1 MLDTVRGPFTRAVR
15 TSRLS
20 DPFSRHSV
28 HRGVSMT
35 VCLDLVCRDTVVSRT
50 DCLILKDS
58 LVGETE
64 EYEHS
69 SKGAPSI
76 F

>member
-1 MLDTVRGPFTRAVR
+1 
-15 TSRLS
+15 
-20 DPFSRHSV
+20 
-28 HRGVSMT
+28 MT

-69 SKGAPSI
+69 SKGAPRYFFQYKRQKRCGFNPWI
-76 F
+76 GKIPWRRE